1 MLTVD
6 GEMSISMTKEEV
18 IAKEIEAFTEL
29 IQMIN
34 VLGTKPKGSK

>member
-6 GEMSISMTKEEV
+6 GEMSISMTKDEV
-18 IAKEIEAFTEL
+18 ISKEIEAFTEL

-34 VLGTKPKGSK
+34 VLGTKPKS